1 MIFPRHPPGPEEIAE
16 HYDSLGQFYRDVW
29 GDDLHHGYWS
39 EGSEPTSIAIEALEK
54 EIANLA
60 SISRGDRVLDVGCGY
75 GTTAIRL
82 ASQRGAIVTGW
93 TVSPAQQEAAT
104 QLAETIPD
112 DAPKPTFLCRD
123 WMENKLADE
132 SCDAV
137 LSIECFSHIPDK
149 AAFLGEVARV
159 LKPGGRLAF
168 SDWAA
173 ASTTRPWQ
181 RRFLLEPI
189 CREGRLAGLADR
201 NEWRTML
208 EGAGLEITCLREIGR
223 EVRKTWRIITWRI
236 FRKTVSDP
244 RYRKFLFENLK
255 SDRIFALT
263 ILRLLAGYQ
272 TGCLEYV
279 LAGAKK
285 TGTGRDRDTKK
296 HPEFL

>member
-1 MIFPRHPPGPEEIAE
+1 MIFPRHSPCPEEIAE
-16 HYDSLGQFYRDVW
+16 HYDSLDQFYRDVW

-39 EGSEPTSIAIEALEK
+39 EGNESTPVAIAALEK
-54 EIANLA
+54 EIADLA
-60 SISRGDRVLDVGCGY
+60 TISEGDRVCDVGCGY
-75 GTTAIRL
+75 GTTASRL
-82 ASQRGAIVTGW
+82 AGQRGAIVTGW

-104 QLAETIPD
+104 QLAETVPD
-112 DAPKPTFLCRD
+112 GTPKPTFLCRD
-123 WMENKLADE
+123 WMENTLPAD

-137 LSIECFSHIPDK
+137 ISIECFSHIPDK
-149 AAFLGEVARV
+149 AAFLGEAARL
-159 LKPGGRLAF
+159 LKPGGRLAL

-189 CREGRLAGLADR
+189 CYEGRLAGLADR
-201 NEWRTML
+201 NELRAML
-208 EGAGLEITCLREIGR
+208 EGAGLEITCLRDIGK
-223 EVRKTWRIITWRI
+223 EVRKTWRIITWRL
-236 FRKTVSDP
+236 FRKTLSDP

-263 ILRLLAGYQ
+263 ILRLLAGYG

-279 LAGAKK
+279 LLGAKK
-285 TGTGRDRDTKK
+285 PGGRSGPDTKK